1 MRYAT
6 LGIGAAFTI
15 LAATLIGL
23 TVLVPAP
30 AVNDMISPKRI
41 TFVFTGLL
49 ALFGLLLTR
58 RGLREVRTNRGSGPK
73 TGGRW
78 ADCRVFIFA
87 DCRVFIFMA
96 LCVLYAAALSTLGHF
111 LPCTFVL
118 ILTTLLLL
126 RVGRGRAAAI
136 ALIFS
141 LTVFAVFKTLLGVPL
156 P

>member
-1 MRYAT
+1 MRYGT

-23 TVLVPAP
+23 TILEPAP

-41 TFVFTGLL
+41 TFFFTGLL

-58 RGLREVRTNRGSGPK
+58 RGLREIRTARDSGETGRVRQ
-73 TGGRW
+73 
-78 ADCRVFIFA
+78 ADRRVF
-87 DCRVFIFMA
+87 VFMA
-96 LCVLYAAALSTLGHF
+96 LCVLYAAALSTLGYF
-111 LPCTFVL
+111 LPCTFAL

-126 RVGRGRAAAI
+126 GVGRGRAAAI
-136 ALIFS
+136 ALLFS

>member
-23 TVLVPAP
+23 TVLEPAP

-73 TGGRW
+73 TGVRW
-78 ADCRVFIFA
+78 A

>member
-1 MRYAT
+1 MRYGT
-6 LGIGAAFTI
+6 LGVGAAFTI

-23 TVLVPAP
+23 TVSEPGP

-49 ALFGLLLTR
+49 ALFGLLLTC
-58 RGLREVRTNRGSGPK
+58 RGLREIRTGSGK
-73 TGGRW
+73 TGNVRQT
-78 ADCRVFIFA
+78 DR
-87 DCRVFIFMA
+87 RLFIFMA

-126 RVGRGRAAAI
+126 GVGRGRAAAI
-136 ALIFS
+136 ASLFS
-141 LTVFAVFKTLLGVPL
+141 PAVFAVFKTLLGVPL